1 VLLALAEMKDV
12 LIELGRLAK
21 MRQVSF
27 GALDPTPLFAGASF
41 QFAPIV
47 SDFFTI
53 CIPSAKLDL
62 DLYRI
67 LSAPDITSENQDFV
81 PSHFCAPH
89 GFITVS
95 TDSCGDAFSVDV
107 TTGKVFHLSHEK
119 YETDGI
125 HPGWNADTTAFLPT
139 VPVTRENIIRT
150 SEGHWDSITD
160 FLQEVLD
167 YATENA

>member
-1 VLLALAEMKDV
+1 MKEI
-12 LIELGRLAK
+12 LIQLGRLAK
-21 MRQVSF
+21 IGPISF
-27 GALDPTPLFAGASF
+27 GAFDPTPLFAGASF
-41 QFAPIV
+41 EFAPSV
-47 SDFFTI
+47 SEFFTI

-67 LSAPDITSENQDFV
+67 FAAADITADNQDFI
-81 PSHFCAPH
+81 PSYFCAPH
-89 GFITVS
+89 GFITIS

-107 TTGKVFHLSHEK
+107 TTGKVFLLSHEK

-125 HPGWNADTTAFLPT
+125 EPGWNADTTAFLPAL
-139 VPVTRENIIRT
+139 PVTRENIIKT
-150 SEGHWDSITD
+150 SEDHWDSITD